1 MNIKDTLFCFLKGIV
16 FSLIFML
23 ISVLIFAFIIEV
35 FSLDFNVIKPVNYVL
50 KSLAVVLGVTTGAK
64 GDKMLI
70 KGLIL
75 GVLICLISVVVFGLI
90 AGSLSFNLSS
100 IWEVL
105 LSLVVGGLSA
115 FLKAYF
121 TNK

>member
-50 KSLAVVLGVTTGAK
+50 KSLAVVLGVTAGVK

-75 GVLICLISVVVFGLI
+75 GVLIYFISVLAFGLI
-90 AGSLSFNLSS
+90 AGSLSFDLSN

-105 LSLVVGGLSA
+105 LSLVIGGLSA